1 MYGQKLSVLATLV
14 ATVRAQQACSLTA
27 ETHPSM
33 NWQQCTTAGCDTV
46 KGGITV
52 DANWRWTHEVSSS
65 TNCYTG
71 NTWSSTCTN
80 GTTCAEKCCV
90 DGADYSGTY
99 GATTTDESLSLSFVT
114 KGAYSTNV
122 GSRMYM
128 MADENKYQMFQL
140 LGKEFTFD
148 VDVSNLGCGLN
159 GALYFVSMD
168 EDGGMSKYPGNKAG
182 AKYGTGY
189 CDSQCPR
196 DIKFIGGVAN
206 SDEWTPSSTDA
217 NAGIGGMGSCCSEM
231 DIWEANKMATAYT
244 PHPCNTIG
252 QKTCQGDACGGTYSG
267 QRYGDNC
274 DPDGCDFNSY
284 RMGDTEFFGA
294 GKKIDSTKKVTVV
307 TQFIKSS
314 DGKLADIKRFYVQDG
329 VTFENS
335 ESKISGVSGNSIN
348 EEFCSAQKKAFG
360 DKDSFTSS
368 GGLAQMGA
376 ALEQG
381 MVLVMSLW
389 DDNYASMLWLDSTYP
404 VDSTAAGSARGECST
419 SSGKPSDIRASDA
432 NSKVIFSNIKFG
444 DIGTTFTAP
453 SGSTSP
459 STDNSGSSS
468 SAASSSYQAAA
479 TAPSSAPSSSK
490 VAAAAVTPEAVTP
503 AAPVNQKASTPAGS
517 ASTPASNP
525 ASGSA
530 SDAIP
535 RYGKCGGGDYSGSS
549 NCVQGTTCKVM
560 NPYYSQCI

>member
-1 MYGQKLSVLATLV
+1 MYGQKISVLATLV
-14 ATVRAQQACSLTA
+14 AAARAQQVCSLTT
-27 ETHPSM
+27 ETHPAM
-33 NWQQCTTAGCDTV
+33 NWQQCTGGSCETV
-46 KGGITV
+46 KGSITV
-52 DANWRWTHEVSSS
+52 DANWRWTHEVSGS

-71 NTWSSTCTN
+71 NTWSDTCTN

-99 GATTTDESLSLSFVT
+99 GAVTTDDSLSLNFVT

-128 MADENKYQMFQL
+128 MADDNKYQMFNL

-206 SDEWTPSSTDA
+206 SEDWVPSSTDS
-217 NAGIGGMGSCCSEM
+217 NAGIGGLGSCCSEM

-244 PHPCNTIG
+244 PHPCKTIG
-252 QKTCQGDACGGTYSG
+252 QETCKGDACGGTYSKE
-267 QRYGDNC
+267 RYGDNC

-307 TQFIKSS
+307 TQFIKGA

-329 VTFENS
+329 QTFENS
-335 ESKISGVSGNSIN
+335 ESKLTGVSGNSIT
-348 EEFCSAQKKAFG
+348 EEFCSAQKTTFG
-360 DKDSFTSS
+360 DKDSFGDK

-419 SSGKPSDIRASDA
+419 TSGKPSDVRASA
-432 NSKVIFSNIKFG
+432 PNSKVIFSNIKFG
-444 DIGTTFTAP
+444 DIGSTFTAP
-453 SGSTSP
+453 SGSNSP
-459 STDNSGSSS
+459 NTGSDSS
-468 SAASSSYQAAA
+468 SAASSATPAAA
-479 TAPSSAPSSSK
+479 TSSSSSSK
-490 VAAAAVTPEAVTP
+490 VVAAAVTPEAVDTP
-503 AAPVNQKASTPAGS
+503 KASGSSTTPAGS
-517 ASTPASNP
+517 TSTPNTAST
-525 ASGSA
+525 
-530 SDAIP
+530 SDSIP
-535 RYGKCGGGDYSGSS
+535 RYGQCGGSNYKASGG
-549 NCVQGTTCKVM
+549 CVEGTTCKVM
-560 NPYYSQCI
+560 NDYYSQCV